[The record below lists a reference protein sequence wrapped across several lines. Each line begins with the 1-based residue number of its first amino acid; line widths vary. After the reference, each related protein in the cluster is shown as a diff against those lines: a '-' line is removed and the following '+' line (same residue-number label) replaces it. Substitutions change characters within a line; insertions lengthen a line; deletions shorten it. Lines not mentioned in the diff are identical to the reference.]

1 MADVD
6 KLYTDYIAEHKAG
19 GKADPLEYLNQVE
32 GVDRDELTELID
44 AYLARSPGQAWD
56 AEAYAGSSAE
66 RAAESVARSLEGV
79 SGWWPTVLPRMRA
92 AARLTRAQVVER
104 LSASLGA
111 TGREE
116 KVAGYYHQMEQGSLP
131 AEGVSR
137 RVLEALSEV
146 YGSTADRLRELG
158 EPMGSGPSAAGGAAP
173 APAMARVSLPDER
186 YTADASDAEQATPV
200 APAQRDE
207 IDELFTGGS

>member
-6 KLYTDYIAEHKAG
+6 KLYSDYIAEHKAG
-19 GKADPLEYLNQVE
+19 GKADPLEYLNRVE

-131 AEGVSR
+131 VRGGF
-137 RVLEALSEV
+137 EAGL
-146 YGSTADRLRELG
+146 
-158 EPMGSGPSAAGGAAP
+158 GGAV
-173 APAMARVSLPDER
+173 RGLR
-186 YTADASDAEQATPV
+186 
-200 APAQRDE
+200 
-207 IDELFTGGS
+207 IDR